1 MAYTDFV
8 SMANVQQ
15 TAKMVRIVIVT
26 RSAININAFP
36 GNVNEMLIAAVLLL
50 INVGEKPAFGTV
62 TPTQIVPRVIFKT

>member
-15 TAKMVRIVIVT
+15 TAKMVRIVIVM

-62 TPTQIVPRVIFKT
+62 TTIQIVQRVIFKT